1 MTARRFHR
9 TGGCGRTGRT
19 RHSGAGLV
27 EVLVALLVFSVGILA
42 VTAMQ
47 LAAKRSAFEA
57 TQRSIATSLAR
68 DIIERIRTN
77 PGEVGSYVVSELGE
91 SAVTYAT
98 DCNTSSCT
106 PAELAQLDIFEWNAL
121 LQGASEQI
129 DIDGVATNA
138 GGLVDSRACI
148 TAQDGRVT
156 VTIAWRGMTELA
168 DQDASDCGKDSGL
181 YGDENRN
188 RRLLVMSTF
197 IRTG

>member
-1 MTARRFHR
+1 MTVNSMHKVGAADCARV
-9 TGGCGRTGRT
+9 T
-19 RHSGAGLV
+19 RQRGAGLV

-91 SAVTYAT
+91 NPVTYAT

-121 LQGASEQI
+121 LQGASEQV

-148 TAQDGRVT
+148 AAQDGRVI

-168 DQDASDCGKDSGL
+168 DEDASDCGKDSGL